1 MGYMNFVEIGCLIDQ
16 NPIDIHAFS
25 SFPFYIT
32 PLMYMM
38 FLGQKNVV
46 SIIKND
52 TKLFTWIIKFF
63 VNIPLISGILEG

>member
-38 FLGQKNVV
+38 FLGQQ
-46 SIIKND
+46 
-52 TKLFTWIIKFF
+52 KFSF
-63 VNIPLISGILEG
+63 DNNK

>member
-38 FLGQKNVV
+38 FLGQQNLV

-52 TKLFTWIIKFF
+52 TKLFT
-63 VNIPLISGILEG
+63 